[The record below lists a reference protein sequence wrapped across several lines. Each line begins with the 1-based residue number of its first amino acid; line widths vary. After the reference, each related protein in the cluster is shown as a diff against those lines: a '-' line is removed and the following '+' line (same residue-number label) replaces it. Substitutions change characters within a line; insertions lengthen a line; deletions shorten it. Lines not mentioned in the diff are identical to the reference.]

1 MQVFYLFWQ
10 LKGER
15 QEIIMGSPGR
25 FVSLPARGSL
35 AKLCFREYG
44 EPNGFPVIF
53 SHGNLNSRLYAP
65 AWEKTEEVTK
75 AANVRLIAVDR
86 PGVGGS
92 TPQPGRT
99 YSSFAEDIE
108 VLVDTLGLKRFGVAG
123 FSSGGPHALAV
134 ACEERLGERVSSLS
148 LISSDAPY
156 KRIGPEMIKRLY
168 GVENLT
174 AEIALQNAQTN
185 YDHLKTSYLGMTKEN
200 RRKLA
205 IEDVEE
211 AVKQGLEGVA
221 ADSLLETG
229 DWDFEISNIK
239 SPVTVWHGKA
249 DTDVPVESSRFLVD
263 LFPQT
268 CQKKINYIEGESHSM
283 IRRHWNSILE
293 DLVSA
298 SKL

>member
-1 MQVFYLFWQ
+1 MIWPF
-10 LKGER
+10 
-15 QEIIMGSPGR
+15 
-25 FVSLPARGSL
+25 
-35 AKLCFREYG
+35 
-44 EPNGFPVIF
+44 
-53 SHGNLNSRLYAP
+53 HGIN
-65 AWEKTEEVTK
+65 
-75 AANVRLIAVDR
+75 D
-86 PGVGGS
+86 
-92 TPQPGRT
+92 
-99 YSSFAEDIE
+99 
-108 VLVDTLGLKRFGVAG
+108 
-123 FSSGGPHALAV
+123 
-134 ACEERLGERVSSLS
+134 RLGERVSSLS